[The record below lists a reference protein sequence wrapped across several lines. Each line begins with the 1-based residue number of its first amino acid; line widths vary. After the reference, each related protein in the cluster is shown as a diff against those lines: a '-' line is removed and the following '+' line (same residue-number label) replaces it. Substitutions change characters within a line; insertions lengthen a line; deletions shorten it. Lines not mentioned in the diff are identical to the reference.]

1 MRIVGVIRVVLP
13 IPTTSAADLIY
24 NTINERIS
32 QPHRHVLIQ
41 TPITVVALDALGK
54 LAQKFPNL
62 SSIIVHLLCNFLME
76 PCPLLTK
83 LTGESVGLF

>member
-1 MRIVGVIRVVLP
+1 MLGFL
-13 IPTTSAADLIY
+13 AADLIY

-54 LAQKFPNL
+54 LAEKFPTL
-62 SSIIVHLLCNFLME
+62 SSIVVHLLCNFLME

-83 LTGESVGLF
+83 LTGESVISRLTY